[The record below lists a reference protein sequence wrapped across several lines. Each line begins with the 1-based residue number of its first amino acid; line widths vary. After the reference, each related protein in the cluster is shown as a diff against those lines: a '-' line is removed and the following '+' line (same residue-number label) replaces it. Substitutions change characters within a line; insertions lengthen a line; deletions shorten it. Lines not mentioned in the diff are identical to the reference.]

1 MMARGF
7 GKRAQVNKYKEI
19 PRESKFFDEIST
31 NADPLE
37 QILNE
42 QSLDRYS

>member
-1 MMARGF
+1 MMMARGF
-7 GKRAQVNKYKEI
+7 GKRSQMNKYKEI
-19 PRESKFFDEIST
+19 PRETKFFDEILT

-42 QSLDRYS
+42 QSIDR